1 MFMREI
7 KIKHSNKI
15 DDYEKTELDLEIER
29 ELLENNDT
37 TEKKEKNKNIKWI
50 SIGIIFILIMTFLR
64 LILHMIM

>member
-1 MFMREI
+1 MREI

-15 DDYEKTELDLEIER
+15 DDYEKKELDLEIER

-64 LILHMIM
+64 IILHMIM

>member
-64 LILHMIM
+64 LILHMVM

>member
-1 MFMREI
+1 MREI

-64 LILHMIM
+64 LILHMVM

>member
-1 MFMREI
+1 MLMREI

>member
-1 MFMREI
+1 MREI